1 MKKTILTIT
10 FSLFVAFLVNAQSLS
25 LSHNGIMLGDTVT
38 VPVDPIANTYVDFE
52 MAIHNHTDNGM
63 NVQVAKRA
71 VNALAE
77 NQFLFCVGVAC
88 YPPTV
93 DSCGDD
99 VYEFVPAGGAS
110 EEKQFKITYNTSSAL
125 GIAMVRYNV
134 YNKDNPADSVF
145 IYVKYFAYPDG
156 IAEEAMNGGS
166 ISEIYPNPAAN
177 SVTLDYQFTNEVR
190 SAQIRVSNL
199 LGSVV
204 KESELQINSNKAK
217 LDISNLENGIYFYS
231 VIVNGDVYKTKKLIV
246 RH

>member
-1 MKKTILTIT
+1 MKKTLLTIAL
-10 FSLFVAFLVNAQSLS
+10 SLFVAVLVNAQTLS
-25 LSHNGIMLGDTVT
+25 LSHNGVMLGDTVT
-38 VPVDPIANTYVDFE
+38 VWVDPLASTYVDFE
-52 MAIHNHTDNGM
+52 MAIHNNTDNGM
-63 NVQVAKRA
+63 NVQVAKQT
-71 VNALAE
+71 VTALAE
-77 NQFLFCVGVAC
+77 NQYLFCLGVAC

-110 EEKQFKITYNTSSAL
+110 EQKQFKITYNTYELL
-125 GIAMVRYNV
+125 GIAMVKYNA
-134 YNKDNPADSVF
+134 YNKDNPADSVN
-145 IYVKYFAYPDG
+145 IYVKYFAYPEG
-156 IAEEAMNGGS
+156 IAEEAMHGGS
-166 ISEIYPNPAAN
+166 ISEIYPNPASN

-190 SAQIRVSNL
+190 SAQVRVSNL

-204 KESELQINSNKAK
+204 KESELQVNSNKAK